1 MTKIAGPQDGVTK
14 NKRQNWYKDVSK
26 NRSPFILKVY
36 SRMRKE
42 RGMYVIAIKPLTGIT
57 STAPRRGFLLEGD
70 ISGIGMISFVWDTFF
85 QSRCDSAGPLL
96 IVILDE

>member
-1 MTKIAGPQDGVTK
+1 M
-14 NKRQNWYKDVSK
+14 
-26 NRSPFILKVY
+26 
-36 SRMRKE
+36 
-42 RGMYVIAIKPLTGIT
+42 IAIKPLTGIT

-96 IVILDE
+96 IVVLDE

>member
-1 MTKIAGPQDGVTK
+1 MTKIAGPQDGNHQTSQKK
-14 NKRQNWYKDVSK
+14 NVRIGKDKFS
-26 NRSPFILKVY
+26 SFILKVY

-70 ISGIGMISFVWDTFF
+70 ISGIGMISFVWNTFF

-96 IVILDE
+96 IVVLDE